1 MSSHGANR
9 FPTHHGYGEVRVTRY
24 LALYIAQVF
33 WVGLGVYLYWDAIWP
48 STCTPDN
55 LFEIYAC
62 SMHLPENGGW
72 REASLL
78 TWLWSTP
85 MLIGLEISRRVG
97 KGKD

>member
-1 MSSHGANR
+1 MRPN
-9 FPTHHGYGEVRVTRY
+9 RY
-24 LALYIAQVF
+24 LALYIAQVG
-33 WVGLGVYLYWDAIWP
+33 WVALGVFLYWDALWP

-62 SMHLPENGGW
+62 SMFLPDSGGW
-72 REASLL
+72 QEASLL